1 MFSVFSVW
9 LRSILDAMSELKQKF
24 VSYDW
29 SKDENNKFQ
38 ENLENLLSN
47 LKIMAKNVLRQF

>member
-38 ENLENLLSN
+38 ELW
-47 LKIMAKNVLRQF
+47 KIYGEI